1 MKVEVLS
8 KLWAAVALV
17 GTVAFAGCGADK
29 GPDEQTRRAI
39 FKQLQEAE
47 KHAEVLAFEFIQQ
60 AEDPR
65 EIENVETY
73 RAIRRDSSVAAWDK
87 IMEASGWDRE
97 WADTIWTQG
106 LKSGWSDFKPVQP

>member
-1 MKVEVLS
+1 MEVLS
-8 KLWAAVALV
+8 KRWAAMAAV
-17 GTVAFAGCGADK
+17 GAVMLAGCGADK
-29 GPDEQTRRAI
+29 GPDEQTRRVI

-47 KHAEVLAFEFIQQ
+47 KHAEVLAFQFIQN
-60 AEDPR
+60 AENPR
-65 EIENVETY
+65 EIENVEKY

-97 WADTIWTQG
+97 WADSIWTQG

>member
-1 MKVEVLS
+1 MEVS
-8 KLWAAVALV
+8 WNRFAAGALV
-17 GTVAFAGCGADK
+17 VATVFVACGPDK

-47 KHAEVLAFEFIQQ
+47 KHAEVLAYQFIQN
-60 AEDPR
+60 AENPR
-65 EIENVETY
+65 EIENVEKY

-97 WADTIWTQG
+97 WADSIWTQG
-106 LKSGWSDFKPVQP
+106 LKSGWADLKPAQP